1 VQVNPEVCTF
11 LPAFVRLRLFLDLT
25 GVFEEGQ
32 YSSIIYGLLMLVE
45 LGTYPCNDS
54 AYLRHNPPVLMTLTL
69 YRRFKFNQL
78 GDSPLMTT
86 LCRDGVIYM
95 LCITRESQRFLG

>member
-1 VQVNPEVCTF
+1 VQVNPEVCSF
-11 LPAFVRLRLFLDLT
+11 LLAFVRLRRFLDLT

-54 AYLRHNPPVLMTLTL
+54 TSLLHDPRSADDADALQTLQIQPIG
-69 YRRFKFNQL
+69 R
-78 GDSPLMTT
+78 
-86 LCRDGVIYM
+86 
-95 LCITRESQRFLG
+95 